1 MKVFTVIMTVLI
13 VQVSARGFSQRVTI
27 NQKSAS
33 IKQIFKEIKSQTGY
47 DVFYLPEMLPSSKTI
62 KANFNQA
69 TLQDVISECISGLPL
84 DYTIDDKTI
93 VIQRKKQKE
102 LSIGSLLALP
112 AEVRGRVTDSLGNS
126 LPGASIRVKGTKTT
140 AMSDHNG
147 DFVLNNLSSDA
158 VLIVSFIGYKT
169 AETPVAGK
177 KGPVVIVLHE
187 LSSRLEEISIVNTGY
202 QTLSKE
208 RVTGSFSRVTATA
221 LQQQRLSSIGSLL
234 EGRVAGYNNNI
245 VRGVSTMKI
254 STAPLYVIDGFPV
267 EDTNDGT
274 TGSASS
280 GLAGLNLEDIESITV
295 LKDAAAA
302 SIYGARASNGV
313 VVIVTKKA
321 RKNKTDISVSSTFTV
336 NPYRIYTDRLT
347 NASDIVELEKEWEA
361 ANPNLKTSGAA
372 AYAAS
377 LLDNAAYTSQGITSI
392 LKRYTGQISDDELQ
406 NKLATLASG
415 GYSYYR
421 DVEKY
426 AKRNP
431 FYQQYNIS
439 AASGSERNSFIASVT
454 YRDNKN
460 QDKND
465 GNQSIGIN
473 LKNSTKL
480 NKWLSVDI
488 NSYTSYNREKDQT
501 FNPLSPGYSYMPYDR
516 LVNSDGSNFISTAAS
531 RLSKNTLNILQQNN
545 MYNMDITTLDEI
557 GRNIGKNK
565 SFNNRSS
572 VSFNVKAADWISY
585 NAMFQYDYRNSNN
598 DILYDKSSYYVR
610 NRVNSFA
617 TKAANGKLT
626 YNLPYGNIFR
636 LSNAQSNNYNFRQ
649 QFNIDKSFA
658 KHNITAIA
666 GTEIRESKSEI
677 RANSLFNYDPQ
688 TLTSDLVDMK
698 TLAAPSG
705 TLLGYAAMSSSD
717 FYSVSIPVIR
727 FVSIYGNAAYSY
739 DNKYM
744 ITGSLR
750 WDRSNLWGTSSK
762 YQNTPIWSAGL
773 GWNIHKESFFNI
785 QWIDQ
790 LKLRTSY
797 GIGGNINADY
807 APFLTARYSSNNTV
821 GGIQGTVANRP
832 NPLLS
837 WEKTTTTNIGIDYS
851 IFNGRFSGSAD
862 YYLRKGSEILAN
874 TMGVPTEGFGY
885 STYAINNGKMENR
898 GIELTLSSN
907 VIQNKDWS
915 WKTTVL
921 YARNKN
927 KVTYVNVEAPV
938 YYLQLDYPSAYPR
951 IGNPYNAIYG
961 YKWAGLNN
969 KGLPQV
975 YNEKNEAVVNSPTE
989 LASIVYA
996 GTTVPIN
1003 TASFNSLL
1011 KYKSF
1016 QFSFLFTY
1024 EGGHKIRNTDL
1035 PMLPANYNSALNG
1048 YVTQILPVN
1057 RDIVN
1062 RWRNPGDELKTNV
1075 PAVIFGESPDY
1086 NYNSASVY
1094 SYADINVLDASNL
1107 RLRNIS
1113 LAYNF
1118 PSGLVKQA
1126 RLQNVRLQFNVENA
1140 FTIASGKTAK
1150 YLLNGYQTPNY
1161 VWGLYVNF

>member
-93 VIQRKKQKE
+93 VIQRKKEKS
-102 LSIGSLLALP
+102 LSIGSLLSLP
-112 AEVRGRVTDSLGNS
+112 ADVRGKVTDSLGNS

-140 AMSDHNG
+140 TMSDHNG
-147 DFVLNNLSSDA
+147 EFVISTPGSDG

-169 AETPVAGK
+169 AEVAIGGGK
-177 KGPVVIVLHE
+177 SPLTIVLHE

-208 RVTGSFSRVTATA
+208 RVTGSFSRVTASS
-221 LQQQRLSSIGSLL
+221 LQQQRLSSLGSLL
-234 EGRVAGYNNNI
+234 EGRIAGYNNNL
-245 VRGVSTMKI
+245 VRGVSTMRSKKD
-254 STAPLYVIDGFPV
+254 PLYVIDGFPV
-267 EDTNDGT
+267 EETDGT
-274 TGSASS
+274 TGSSLN
-280 GLAGLNLEDIESITV
+280 GIVGLNLEDIESITV

-302 SIYGARASNGV
+302 SIYGARAANGV

-321 RKNKTDISVSSTFTV
+321 RKNKTDISVSSTFTM

-347 NASDIVELEKEWEA
+347 SSSDIVELEEEWEA
-361 ANPNLKTSGAA
+361 NNPNLKKTGAA
-372 AYAAS
+372 AYATS
-377 LLDNAAYTSQGITSI
+377 LLDNAVYTSQGITSI
-392 LKRYTGQISDDELQ
+392 LRRYTGQISDDQLQ
-406 NKLATLASG
+406 NTLAALASG
-415 GYSYYR
+415 GYNYYR

-439 AASGSERNSFIASVT
+439 AASGSERNSFIASVS

-460 QDKND
+460 EDRND
-465 GNQSIGIN
+465 ASRSIGIN
-473 LKNSTKL
+473 LKNSMNL

-488 NSYTSYNREKDQT
+488 NTYTSYSREKDQT

-516 LVNSDGSNFISTAAS
+516 LVNPDGSYFVSTAAS

-557 GRNIGKNK
+557 GQNIGSKQG
-565 SFNNRSS
+565 FNNRSS
-572 VSFNVKAADWISY
+572 INFNVKATNWISY

-598 DILYDKSSYYVR
+598 NTLYDKSSYYVR
-610 NRVNSFA
+610 NRVNTFA
-617 TKAANGKLT
+617 TKAANGNLT

-636 LSNAQSNNYNFRQ
+636 SANEQFNAYNFRQ
-649 QFNIDKSFA
+649 QLNIDKSFD

-666 GTEIRESKSEI
+666 GTEIRESKMEGK
-677 RANSLFNYDPQ
+677 NNTFFNYDPKIR
-688 TLTSDLVDMK
+688 SFSLVDMK

-705 TLLGYAAMSSSD
+705 TLLGYASMTGAD
-717 FYSVSIPVIR
+717 FGSLPEKTTR

-739 DNKYM
+739 ANKYM
-744 ITGSLR
+744 VTGSLR

-762 YQNTPIWSAGL
+762 YQSTPIWSTGL
-773 GWNIHKESFFNI
+773 GWNIDKEEFFNV

-790 LKLRTSY
+790 LKVRTSY
-797 GIGGNINADY
+797 GIGGNINTEF
-807 APFLTARYSSNNTV
+807 APYLTAYYSSNNTV
-821 GGIQGTVANRP
+821 GGVQGTVGNRP

-837 WEKTTTTNIGIDYS
+837 WEKTTTTNIGVDYS
-851 IFNGRFSGSAD
+851 ILHGRISGSAD
-862 YYLRKGSEILAN
+862 YYLKKGSDILAN

-885 STYAINNGKMENR
+885 STYAMNNGKMENQ
-898 GIELTLSSN
+898 GIELTLSADVVRSG
-907 VIQNKDWS
+907 DWS
-915 WKTTVL
+915 WNTTIL
-921 YARNKN
+921 YAHNKN

-975 YNEKNEAVVNSPTE
+975 YNEKNEAVVNNPTE

-1024 EGGHKIRNTDL
+1024 EGGHKMRNTDL

-1075 PAVIFGESPDY
+1075 PAVIFGESPEY
-1086 NYNSASVY
+1086 NYNSAIVY

-1113 LAYNF
+1113 LAYNL